1 MTYKLI
7 PVEEFTKDARL
18 QELCKLVGTG
28 RLNPASAQAAAWHLS
43 NKMSWQELAQK
54 QVVRSTSRTPY
65 FSTAQLQFA
74 QRIVGAATGRA
85 RELAQ
90 KKAKDQKSGQTTEDK
105 APPRKFR

>member
-7 PVEEFTKDARL
+7 PVEEFTKDVRL

-28 RLNPASAQAAAWHLS
+28 QLNPASAQAAAWHLS
-43 NKMSWQELAQK
+43 DKMSWQELARK

-65 FSTAQLQFA
+65 FSTGQLQFA

-85 RELAQ
+85 RELA
-90 KKAKDQKSGQTTEDK
+90 KKAKDKKSGQTTEDK